1 VKDLPSPK
9 DVVLMPYPVY
19 RAILLF
25 GLPGVGKGTQGQRI
39 GRLLHFRHLS
49 TGELF
54 RSLDPDS
61 SLGREVSSFSERGL
75 LVPDELTI
83 RIFHDAISRLIAGG
97 EFDPVQDTLALDGI
111 PRNVNQAKILDGQ
124 LRVIR
129 IIYLV
134 SSDEQVMIDRMKRR
148 AEVEGRK
155 DDADENVIRR
165 RFDVYRRETKP
176 VLDCYPRDLI
186 VEIDALGTPDEVT
199 AAIKREL
206 DAS

>member
-1 VKDLPSPK
+1 
-9 DVVLMPYPVY
+9 
-19 RAILLF
+19 
-25 GLPGVGKGTQGQRI
+25 
-39 GRLLHFRHLS
+39 
-49 TGELF
+49 
-54 RSLDPDS
+54 
-61 SLGREVSSFSERGL
+61 
-75 LVPDELTI
+75 
-83 RIFHDAISRLIAGG
+83 
-97 EFDPVQDTLALDGI
+97 
-111 PRNVNQAKILDGQ
+111 
-124 LRVIR
+124 
-129 IIYLV
+129 V

>member
-1 VKDLPSPK
+1 
-9 DVVLMPYPVY
+9 MPHPVY

-39 GRLLHFRHLS
+39 GSLPHFRHVS

-54 RSLDPDS
+54 RSLDPES
-61 SLGREVSSFSERGL
+61 SLGQEVRSYSERGL

-83 RIFHDAISRLIAGG
+83 RIFHDAIGRLITSGQ
-97 EFDPVQDTLALDGI
+97 FDPAQDTLALDGI

-124 LRVIR
+124 LRVLR

-155 DDADENVIRR
+155 DDADEDVIRR

-176 VLDCYPRDLI
+176 VLECYPRALI
-186 VEIDALGTPDEVT
+186 AEIDALGTPDEVT
-199 AAIKREL
+199 AAIKKEL
-206 DAS
+206 AAS